1 MRVAFKLHSRTNS
14 ARVSA
19 QHQWHSFANR
29 AGMPRPLQMV
39 RACVAI
45 GRRRP
50 DWLAIGAVVGNA
62 SSRRLR
68 QARQSLGF
76 AASRGQRDVRG
87 SNRILSSPAP
97 TRLEPAQRRTL
108 EVGSCV
114 VLSSLGLGFQLG
126 RWPAWT
132 FLAGIGIYLAWV
144 VLYAEVTVQ
153 TTRRP
158 ALWQRWRWHGRRRSR
173 GRASA
178 ESASAST
185 PQPAQEKRTA

>member
-68 QARQSLGF
+68 QARQSFGF

-97 TRLEPAQRRTL
+97 ARLEPAQRRTL

-114 VLSSLGLGFQLG
+114 VLSSLRPSWLGL
-126 RWPAWT
+126 
-132 FLAGIGIYLAWV
+132 
-144 VLYAEVTVQ
+144 
-153 TTRRP
+153 
-158 ALWQRWRWHGRRRSR
+158 
-173 GRASA
+173 
-178 ESASAST
+178 AST
-185 PQPAQEKRTA
+185 WPGSFCTSRSPVSRRDVACDQYRTDPGCRHLRSSFKSFPPMRK